1 MAKIDIPT
9 KRLIQL
15 RPEDWA
21 KALLPEY
28 EDIMV
33 TEMKPD
39 KHAKVESRLDA
50 LFWIE
55 YKDERFVLNIE
66 PQGYYESALP
76 ARMLRY
82 RSDVWEYTMSTGRG
96 IPSIK
101 QVVVFFYP
109 RDDNKVHRLEDKRND
124 HSNISYSY
132 DVIKIWEMKKNYV
145 IDNKLIGLYPL
156 LPLMEVE
163 PNETPDQIIEETVK
177 IIETIES
184 EALKGDVLAA
194 MSILAVER
202 YSSELIKKYV
212 RREMLMNS
220 PLFEE
225 WVKEE
230 RDEAAKKARELAT
243 RDNIIEVLTQK
254 FEFVSEDIIEELNN
268 IKSLSM
274 LNQLFTRSIK
284 VTSLEEFNKFVKIV
298 KR

>member
-1 MAKIDIPT
+1 MARTDIPT

-15 RPEDWA
+15 RPGDWA
-21 KALLPEY
+21 KALLPGY
-28 EDIMV
+28 GDILV

-39 KHAKVESRLDA
+39 KNPKVESRLDA

-55 YKDERFVLNIE
+55 NNDERFVLNIE

-109 RDDNKVHRLEDKRND
+109 KDDNKLHVLEDNRDDESK
-124 HSNISYSY
+124 ISYSY
-132 DVIKIWEMKKNYV
+132 DVVKIWQMRKDYV
-145 IDNKLIGLYPL
+145 ISNKLIGLYSL
-156 LPLMEVE
+156 LPLMEAKQD
-163 PNETPDQIIEETVK
+163 ETPDQILEETVGV
-177 IIETIES
+177 IDTIENQ
-184 EALKGDVLAA
+184 ALKGDVLAA
-194 MSILAVER
+194 MSILAGEI

-212 RREMLMNS
+212 RRDMLMNS

-225 WVKEE
+225 WIKEE
-230 RDEAAKKARELAT
+230 RDEAAIKATMEIT
-243 RDNIIEVLTQK
+243 KNKIVEVLAAR
-254 FEFVSEDIIEELNN
+254 FEFVPEGIVEGLDS
-268 IKSLSM
+268 IKKVSI

-284 VTSLEEFNKFVKIV
+284 VASLEEFNKLLDTIK
-298 KR
+298 K